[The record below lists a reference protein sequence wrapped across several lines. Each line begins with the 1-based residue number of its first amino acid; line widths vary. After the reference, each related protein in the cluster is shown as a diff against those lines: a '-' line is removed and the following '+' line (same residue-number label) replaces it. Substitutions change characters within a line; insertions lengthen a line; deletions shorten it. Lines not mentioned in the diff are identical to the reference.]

1 MDHARTSFIAS
12 QGFSR
17 AAEPTLHAVRTGR
30 RVAASS
36 RLISLLLL
44 ASGCRT

>member
-12 QGFSR
+12 QGFSH
-17 AAEPTLHAVRTGR
+17 AAEPSLHAVRPGPC
-30 RVAASS
+30 VAASS
-36 RLISLLLL
+36 RLISLLL